1 MVYPLMGNLN
11 VVKVNELDLQDS
23 LNLMSIMWKEIKGNG
38 SSWCLLTPPVVPP
51 STETNAQPER

>member
-1 MVYPLMGNLN
+1 MGNLN